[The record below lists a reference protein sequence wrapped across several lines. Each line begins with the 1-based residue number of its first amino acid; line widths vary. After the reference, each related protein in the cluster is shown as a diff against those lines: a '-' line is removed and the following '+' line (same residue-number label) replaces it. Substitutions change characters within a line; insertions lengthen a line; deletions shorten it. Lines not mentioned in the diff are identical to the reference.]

1 MKMFGNL
8 TGEGLEQTG
17 DRLGGGGVRES
28 GAYDATIKLAYA
40 GKASASNAQ
49 SLTVIFDLGGSD
61 YRETFWVTNKNGE
74 NFFKDKQDAS
84 KKVPLPGYT
93 MADDLCLLT
102 TGFPLA
108 EQTFAEKVVN
118 LYDYEVKKEVPTNVP
133 VIMDLIGKA
142 VSLGLVKQTVDKTKK
157 NDSTGN
163 YEPTGETRDE
173 NVIDKVFHHESK
185 RTVTEIRNGMEE
197 AEFFPKWVEKNKDV
211 TRNRA
216 KGAQGKTGA
225 PGRPAGAPPAAGA
238 GQKPATSLFGA
249 K

>member
-8 TGEGLEQTG
+8 TADGLEQTG

-28 GAYDATIKLAYA
+28 DAYDGTIKVAYA

-49 SLTVIFDLGGSD
+49 SLTVIFNLGGSE

-74 NFFKDKQDAS
+74 NFFIDKQDSS

-102 TGFPLA
+102 TGFPLS
-108 EQTFAEKVVN
+108 EQTFTEKVIN
-118 LYDYEVKKEVPTNVP
+118 LYDYEAKKEVPTNVH
-133 VIMDLIGKA
+133 VIMDLMGKPIT
-142 VSLGLVKQTVDKTKK
+142 LGLIKQTVDKTKK
-157 NDSTGN
+157 NDSTGS

-173 NVIDKVFHHESK
+173 NLIDKIFHHDSK
-185 RTVTEIRNGMEE
+185 RTVTEVRNGIEV
-197 AEFFPKWVEKNKDV
+197 AEFFPKWVEKNKGV

-225 PGRPAGAPPAAGA
+225 PGRPAGAPPAASA
-238 GQKPATSLFGA
+238 AKPTTSLFGA